1 MATLKSK
8 MEKMSPER
16 REKIEAGAAEIIASN
31 ATLTQLRE
39 FLDVT
44 QTEIGDI
51 LDVGQDNISRLEKR
65 GNNMKISTLSAYV
78 EALGGELTISAKFPD
93 KGIIELQS

>member
-8 MEKMSPER
+8 MEKCHRKGEK
-16 REKIEAGAAEIIASN
+16 KIEAGAAEIIASK

-51 LDVGQDNISRLEKR
+51 LDVGQDTISRLEKG

-78 EALGGELTISAKFPD
+78 EA
-93 KGIIELQS
+93 